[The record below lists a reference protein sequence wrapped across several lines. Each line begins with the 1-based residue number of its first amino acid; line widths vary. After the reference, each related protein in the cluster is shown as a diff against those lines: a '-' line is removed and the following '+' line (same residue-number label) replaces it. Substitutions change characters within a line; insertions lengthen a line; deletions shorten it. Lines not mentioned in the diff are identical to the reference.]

1 MHLSTRSLVGLG
13 AAALPAFLVLGAAV
27 LTPPRA
33 EPTVHAGKVC
43 PETLKA
49 EQKMLKPA
57 GA

>member
-33 EPTVHAGKVC
+33 EPTAHATKVC

-49 EQKMLKPA
+49 QHK
-57 GA
+57 GAQPTGA